1 MRRIGPLLLLFLIV
15 GAAGWFLLPG
25 HKTPAQQQ
33 PLTDLNDLS
42 LPRFKADFNAAS
54 SGLRIVIL
62 LSPT

>member
-1 MRRIGPLLLLFLIV
+1 MRRIGPLLLLLLIV
-15 GAAGWFLLPG
+15 AAAGWYLLPG

-42 LPRFKADFNAAS
+42 LPRLKADFNAS
-54 SGLRIVIL
+54 SAGIRIVIL

>member
-1 MRRIGPLLLLFLIV
+1 MGPLLILLLIV
-15 GAAGWFLLPG
+15 GAAAWYFFPG

-42 LPRFKADFNAAS
+42 LPRLKADFNASS
-54 SGLRIVIL
+54 SGLRIVLL